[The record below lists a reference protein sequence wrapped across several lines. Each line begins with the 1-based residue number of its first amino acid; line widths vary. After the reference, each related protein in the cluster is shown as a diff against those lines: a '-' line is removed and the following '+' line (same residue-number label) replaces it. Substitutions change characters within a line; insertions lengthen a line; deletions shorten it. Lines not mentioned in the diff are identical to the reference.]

1 MDDQRVGAIIRAV
14 RRRRGWRQSDLARRA
29 DVHQA
34 WVSLAERGH
43 LGSLRVDAVR
53 RIGVALDIG
62 LPFDPRW
69 RGADLARL
77 LDEDHAALVENVVRF
92 LRENAWEVTVEYS
105 FNHYGDRGSVDI
117 VGWHAETRTLLIIE
131 VKSRIA
137 DVQDLHATMDRKCR
151 VVPGLLARERGWR
164 ALSVGR
170 VLVVV
175 DTTTVRRMVARHAV
189 TFDAALPERTS
200 AVRRWLRRPAG
211 PVAGIWFLP
220 PNTRGDGKQFS
231 TSPHRVRSRP
241 RPSAAVRE
249 DAAGSARAWRRR

>member
-1 MDDQRVGAIIRAV
+1 M
-14 RRRRGWRQSDLARRA
+14 
-29 DVHQA
+29 
-34 WVSLAERGH
+34 
-43 LGSLRVDAVR
+43 
-53 RIGVALDIG
+53 
-62 LPFDPRW
+62 
-69 RGADLARL
+69 
-77 LDEDHAALVENVVRF
+77 RF

-151 VVPGLLARERGWR
+151 VVPGLLARKRGWR
-164 ALSVGR
+164 ALNVGR

-175 DTTTVRRMVARHAV
+175 DTTTVRRTVLSHAV

-220 PNTRGDGKQFS
+220 PITPRDGKQVS
-231 TSPHRVRSRP
+231 TGPHRVRSRP